1 MIDRTELQWS
11 TVEYYLGEALGASYR
26 LSHDG
31 ESPLV
36 TYEVD
41 GSSREI
47 ALLVELDRY
56 KSAPQSTLPAIAIDR
71 VDHHGKHMA
80 RIRTTESSLT
90 RDFHDLA
97 LAVAGRIVNEGRSL
111 HAAFRE
117 TVRAWSALLDQKRVE
132 GVGRRIGLHG
142 ELAMLSVLAE
152 RYGWATALE
161 SWTGPA
167 AEEHDFAFP
176 IFDIEVKTT
185 ASERRR
191 HSINGLDQLVESGG
205 RPLWFVSVRVTRG
218 GAGGRTLSESID
230 AVRNGAMAERKE
242 LGARVTKLVSE
253 SRLDLDV
260 RDDERW
266 TLRDEPL
273 VLPASSLPRLSVD
286 GSAEAMSERILS
298 VRYDI
303 DVTGMS
309 PAHNPP
315 FDISILSLP

>member
-1 MIDRTELQWS
+1 MIDRTDLQWS
-11 TVEYYLGEALGASYR
+11 NVEYYLGEALGASYR
-26 LSHDG
+26 LSRDD

-41 GSSREI
+41 GSAREI

-56 KSAPQSTLPAIAIDR
+56 KSPPQSKLPAIAIDR
-71 VDHHGKHMA
+71 VEHHGKHMA
-80 RIRTTESSLT
+80 RIRTTEASLT

-111 HAAFRE
+111 NAAFRE
-117 TVRAWSALLDQKRVE
+117 TVRAWSALLDQKRIE
-132 GVGRRIGLHG
+132 GAGRRIGLHG
-142 ELAMLSVLAE
+142 ELAMLSALAAQ
-152 RYGWATALE
+152 YGWAVALK
-161 SWTGPA
+161 SWTGPS

-176 IFDIEVKTT
+176 TFDIEVKTT

-191 HSINGLDQLVESGG
+191 HSINGLDQLAESGS

-230 AVRNGAMAERKE
+230 AVRNAAMAERSE
-242 LGARVTKLVSE
+242 LGAHVTRLVSE
-253 SRLDLDV
+253 SRLDLDA

-266 TLRDEPL
+266 TLRDNPL
-273 VLPASSLPRLSVD
+273 VVSATSLPRLSID
-286 GSAEAMSERILS
+286 GPPGTMGERILS

-303 DVTGMS
+303 DVTGLDQ
-309 PAHNPP
+309 AQDFP
-315 FDISILSLP
+315 FDITSFSLP